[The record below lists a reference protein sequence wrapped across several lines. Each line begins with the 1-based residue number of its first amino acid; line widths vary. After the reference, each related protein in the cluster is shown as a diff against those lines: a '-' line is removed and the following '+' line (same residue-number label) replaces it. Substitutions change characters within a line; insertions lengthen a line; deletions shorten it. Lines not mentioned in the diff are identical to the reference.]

1 MENLKENGSDA
12 NNVALRKDLGMFAI
26 SPIANDEDSNDIED
40 HLNNFINSFNE
51 IGVMIDKNYRVL
63 LYNKAADAFVS
74 SFFNKEAKTGSCFID
89 YCSTAFQG
97 FFIENITLALSG
109 KEVLNKEI
117 QKGYPGNSV
126 ICWNMS
132 FMPVV
137 NKQGNTYAVAFIA
150 EDVTEMRKGEKKIL
164 DQYRR
169 LRKIAWKESHML
181 RRPLAN
187 LKGLVMLLKEKP
199 VDARAFEHLQEELEK
214 LDEIILEIV
223 NEACQDNV

>member
-1 MENLKENGSDA
+1 MENLREKGSDA
-12 NNVALRKDLGMFAI
+12 NNVTLRNDFGMFVI
-26 SPIANDEDSNDIED
+26 SPTANEKGSNDIED
-40 HLNNFINSFNE
+40 HLNNFINSFRE

-89 YCSTAFQG
+89 YCSTEFQG
-97 FFIENITLALSG
+97 FFIENIALALSG

-117 QKGYPGNSV
+117 QKCYPGNSI

-150 EDVTEMRKGEKKIL
+150 EDVTEMRKREKKIL

-169 LRKIAWKESHML
+169 LRKIAWKESHVL
-181 RRPLAN
+181 RKPLAN
-187 LKGLVMLLKEKP
+187 LKVLTILLKETP
-199 VDARAFEHLQEELEK
+199 SDIFTLEYLQKELEK
-214 LDEIILEIV
+214 LDEIIWEIV
-223 NEACQDNV
+223 QEAYGDNV